1 MSQEEEE
8 KAIEWL
14 KKEIT
19 RNKIHI
25 QDCKEAVKTKFYYDL
40 DDEISFTQK
49 DLDAETI
56 LLNLINDQ
64 QTELEKYKAI
74 ELKTKGGGIKVT
86 LEGIVNLQQEL
97 EKKDKEINRLKDEL
111 GYTRKII

>member
-25 QDCKEAVKTKFYYDL
+25 QDCKEAVDVKFYYDL
-40 DDEISFTQK
+40 DDEIELTQK
-49 DLDAETI
+49 DLDAEETLLTI
-56 LLNLINDQ
+56 VETQ
-64 QTELEKYKAI
+64 QA
-74 ELKTKGGGIKVT
+74 ELK
-86 LEGIVNLQQEL
+86 
-97 EKKDKEINRLKDEL
+97 KKDKMIDKMAENLTSPIYNKKEVIEYFTRLTE
-111 GYTRKII
+111 GEYMNG